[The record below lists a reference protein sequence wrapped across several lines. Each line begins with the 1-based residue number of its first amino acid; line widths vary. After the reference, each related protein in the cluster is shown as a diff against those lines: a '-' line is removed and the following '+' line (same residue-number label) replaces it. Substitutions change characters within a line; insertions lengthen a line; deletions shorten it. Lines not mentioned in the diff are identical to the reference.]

1 MLKRVMVMMLA
12 AAWVAGC
19 STDAPDATPQPD
31 SGVEQDAGDDTDDA
45 GEDAAQGDVEDVGDV
60 QDDADAEGDADAD
73 DGGGEERG
81 VVLSAAPASYA
92 YRAGE
97 EAVGAGE
104 VFLKVD
110 ATLENVGVT
119 SEVGMVVE
127 GFALEITT
135 TEGEAQVEA
144 LVAGALLE
152 GGCAA
157 ETATDVAAMGE
168 TVSCTALFAIPN
180 GATALW
186 LRYEDPATFEGALA
200 AITMPDEAP
209 VTEGMLDAAR
219 QTYGEGVAAVV
230 QASCECDSEP
240 FSSVEECV
248 EVFAH
253 DMSGC
258 DEVVLEDRA
267 QMLEAIACLNG
278 LLPQEEACYASCGG
292 ATQCVA
298 ALDYQGCWELLEE
311 PLRSELRGC

>member
-12 AAWVAGC
+12 AAWVVGC
-19 STDAPDATPQPD
+19 STDEPAPTAEPD
-31 SGVEQDAGDDTDDA
+31 SGVEQDGGEDDA
-45 GEDAAQGDVEDVGDV
+45 G
-60 QDDADAEGDADAD
+60 DDADAHDEVDVEEDADAD
-73 DGGGEERG
+73 GDADVEDGGGEESG

-92 YRAGE
+92 YRVGE

-144 LVAGALLE
+144 LTLGASLE

-157 ETATDVAAMGE
+157 ESPEALAAPGE

-200 AITMPDEAP
+200 AITMPGEAP
-209 VTEGMLDAAR
+209 VTVGMLDEAR
-219 QTYGEGVAAVV
+219 QTYGEGVAAVT

-248 EVFAH
+248 EVFSH

-258 DEVVLEDRA
+258 EEVVLNDRGE
-267 QMLEAIACLNG
+267 MLEAITCLNG
-278 LLPQEEACYASCGG
+278 FLPQEEACYASCGA

-298 ALDYQGCWELLEE
+298 GLDYQGCWELLDE
-311 PLRSELRGC
+311 PLRTALRGC